1 MQSLFNLRRRK
12 LSEVSHGQTVTGQV
26 VSRGV
31 HPKTHLLMLL
41 PSGSVGA
48 PGNVISGGERP
59 VSYGESNSGADC
71 RGPAQWEAVQ
81 GGGVWNQ
88 PAGGQSRPCLRVV
101 T

>member
-1 MQSLFNLRRRK
+1 
-12 LSEVSHGQTVTGQV
+12 
-26 VSRGV
+26 
-31 HPKTHLLMLL
+31 MLL

-81 GGGVWNQ
+81 GGGRLE
-88 PAGGQSRPCLRVV
+88 PACRGPIPALPPNSYVTLGQIP
-101 T
+101 